1 MVLIKF
7 KIFIYNI
14 RMAKSDNCV
23 YLTLPKGVY
32 PPMGYTKSKNVGSD
46 ILYKK
51 KISVDM
57 FSALDMQ
64 QMIKRNIS
72 SKKGGKKNKAK
83 KTRKSR
89 K

>member
-1 MVLIKF
+1 
-7 KIFIYNI
+7 
-14 RMAKSDNCV
+14 MAKSDNYV
-23 YLTLPKGVY
+23 YLTLPQGVKKESV
-32 PPMGYTKSKNVGSD
+32 PAGYSKYKNVGSD

-72 SKKGGKKNKAK
+72 SKKGGKKHCKSK

>member
-1 MVLIKF
+1 
-7 KIFIYNI
+7 
-14 RMAKSDNCV
+14 MAKSDNYV
-23 YLTLPKGVY
+23 YLTLPKGVK
-32 PPMGYTKSKNVGSD
+32 PPMGYTKSKNVGSGD

-51 KISVDM
+51 KISV
-57 FSALDMQ
+57 DMQ

-72 SKKGGKKNKAK
+72 SKKGGKKHRKSK

>member
-1 MVLIKF
+1 MV
-7 KIFIYNI
+7 
-14 RMAKSDNCV
+14 KSDNYV
-23 YLTLPKGVY
+23 YLPLPKGVKA
-32 PPMGYTKSKNVGSD
+32 PEGYSKSKNVGSD

-51 KISVDM
+51 KISLDM

-83 KTRKSR
+83 KTRKYR

>member
-1 MVLIKF
+1 
-7 KIFIYNI
+7 
-14 RMAKSDNCV
+14 MAKSDNYV
-23 YLTLPKGVY
+23 YLTLPKGVKA
-32 PPMGYTKSKNVGSD
+32 PAGYSKSKNVGSGD

-57 FSALDMQ
+57 FSLLDREE
-64 QMIKRNIS
+64 MIKRNIS
-72 SKKGGKKNKAK
+72 SKKGGKKHRKSK